1 METPRD
7 LFLWNGSTKYKSSI
21 LKKNYIITIQSL
33 RMINIKFNIDINI
46 NRYNIIETIYLI
58 IPINLLWIPSK
69 NAINN
74 NMK

>member
-58 IPINLLWIPSK
+58 IPINLLWCDK
-69 NAINN
+69 
-74 NMK
+74 